1 MQYDPVDQSTQYDP
15 VDQNM
20 QCISEGDVMLCIRT
34 SRDKCAPLHNGR
46 VGRYTVRRQVALLSK
61 CHENKSANYRPVLNN
76 SVHSMYL
83 SALTLAERY
92 FKFLLSEMHIW
103 KLAPPAA
110 SIFKKFIYLSIQQA
124 SYPPINPST
133 HPPTY
138 QSTDL
143 SMHPSVSHPSYH
155 PFI

>member
-110 SIFKKFIYLSIQQA
+110 SIF
-124 SYPPINPST
+124 
-133 HPPTY
+133 
-138 QSTDL
+138 
-143 SMHPSVSHPSYH
+143 
-155 PFI
+155 